1 MAEPRSKN
9 RKYKSTN
16 AEVARR
22 VTEVYGLLSQAYSRT
37 QVLQYAAEKWEVSER
52 TADEYIKRARESLEK
67 DCELSRAQF
76 LAELMQRLRTYETKA
91 AQRGQM
97 QVAVNSAR
105 LQAELVSLTD

>member
-1 MAEPRSKN
+1 MFTSSAHACCWR
-9 RKYKSTN
+9 
-16 AEVARR
+16 
-22 VTEVYGLLSQAYSRT
+22 
-37 QVLQYAAEKWEVSER
+37 
-52 TADEYIKRARESLEK
+52 K

-105 LQAELVSLTD
+105 LTG